1 MANVWLCRERLL
13 RGPVVA
19 IADGRQCTSR
29 GSTSSKKQQPRRR
42 HPPHSVKDSCSRSP
56 LVAAIRVHGPI
67 CARRLKATPDRAGI
81 ALAGGSDMGKTS
93 YHKKAKKHKKEK
105 KRHSKDTREHS
116 RLVEYDNVSSGS
128 SLEEEEGVVDSS
140 PERKRLREPVSN
152 DKHDNSNS
160 SSGKHKSSSRYSPL
174 PSSTPPRGSRYSSYE
189 SSSYSNTEY
198 RSSSNYV
205 SSSSREPAAD
215 SYSKT
220 YDRHP
225 PTSSRYRSLRSPS
238 PLTRSRRT
246 PPVSKKYQSY
256 RDHHSPS
263 PSPYSRRGHSR
274 SRSRTPAGN
283 GGSYRD
289 RSSRGTGGR
298 KSRARSPSPPTPPRR
313 LSHRPRRQ
321 SQSLSPD
328 DSFSSSSLASE
339 LRKLPKG
346 KNLAMRHTAPSSSS
360 PLAKPV
366 PPPTM
371 VDGPPPMK
379 EDLWPPTQPPL
390 PRSPPPVPTLTTT
403 MTMTTTTIERQ
414 PTPPRKGVKELPM
427 PPGINVEDLRRDQH
441 RTFAERNGRTE
452 QSSLASGS
460 METFRRPTI
469 LARNAFDD
477 DLPNW
482 GERCVDV
489 FDIVQQIGEGTYG
502 QVYKA
507 QDRNSG
513 VMVALKKVR
522 MENEKEG
529 FPITAIREIKILRQ
543 LNHPSIVNLMEVV
556 TDKSDALDF
565 RKDKGAFYLV
575 FEYMDHDLMGLLE
588 SGLVDFKPGHIAS
601 FMKQLLEGLSYCHR
615 KNFLHRDIKCSNIL
629 MNNQGQIKLADFGLA
644 RYYNAEDK
652 DRPYTN
658 KVITLWYRPPELLL
672 GEERYGPAID
682 VWSCGCILGELF
694 TKEPLFKA
702 SQEMQQLDIISQ
714 VCGTPTPAVWPRV
727 IQLPL
732 FAQFKPK
739 KQHPRRVRQKFCF
752 MPQQALDLLDQM
764 LELDPE
770 RRITAD
776 NALRCPWLSSV
787 QPGELRPPELPRYQ
801 DCHEMWSKKRK
812 RMLRMQEQQQAMHAV
827 QQQQQQLMQD
837 ENGSNNNDVNSGN
850 NNTNNNNS
858 NSMTNSG
865 SSSTALRN
873 GAG

>member
-1 MANVWLCRERLL
+1 
-13 RGPVVA
+13 
-19 IADGRQCTSR
+19 
-29 GSTSSKKQQPRRR
+29 
-42 HPPHSVKDSCSRSP
+42 
-56 LVAAIRVHGPI
+56 
-67 CARRLKATPDRAGI
+67 
-81 ALAGGSDMGKTS
+81 MGKTS
-93 YHKKAKKHKKEK
+93 YHKKAKKHKKDK
-105 KRHSKDTREHS
+105 KRHSKDTREHN

-128 SLEEEEGVVDSS
+128 SLEEEEGIVDSS
-140 PERKRLREPVSN
+140 PERKRLRESVPN
-152 DKHDNSNS
+152 DKHDNSNN
-160 SSGKHKSSSRYSPL
+160 SGKHKSSRYSPL
-174 PSSTPPRGSRYSSYE
+174 PNATPPRGSRYSSYE
-189 SSSYSNTEY
+189 SSSYSNSEY

-205 SSSSREPAAD
+205 SSSSREPASE

-220 YDRHP
+220 YERHP

-283 GGSYRD
+283 GGNYRD
-289 RSSRGTGGR
+289 RSSRGTGSR

-313 LSHRPRRQ
+313 QSHGRRRH
-321 SQSLSPD
+321 SQSLSPAD
-328 DSFSSSSLASE
+328 RSFSSSSFASE

-346 KNLAMRHTAPSSSS
+346 KNLTMRPTAPSASS
-360 PLAKPV
+360 PLAKSV
-366 PPPTM
+366 PPPTV
-371 VDGPPPMK
+371 VDGPAAIK
-379 EDLWPPTQPPL
+379 EDLWPTTQPPL
-390 PRSPPPVPTLTTT
+390 PRSPPPPPTTT
-403 MTMTTTTIERQ
+403 AMTTIERQ

-427 PPGINVEDLRRDQH
+427 PPGIRVEDLRRDQH
-441 RTFAERNGRTE
+441 RTLAERNGRTE

-489 FDIVQQIGEGTYG
+489 FNIVQQIGEGTYG

-770 RRITAD
+770 RRITAE
-776 NALRCPWLSSV
+776 NALRCPWLSCV
-787 QPGELRPPELPRYQ
+787 QPGDLRPPELPRYQ

-837 ENGSNNNDVNSGN
+837 ENSGN
-850 NNTNNNNS
+850 NNDNNNANNNNNS
-858 NSMTNSG
+858 NSLVSSG
-865 SSSTALRN
+865 SSNTTLRN